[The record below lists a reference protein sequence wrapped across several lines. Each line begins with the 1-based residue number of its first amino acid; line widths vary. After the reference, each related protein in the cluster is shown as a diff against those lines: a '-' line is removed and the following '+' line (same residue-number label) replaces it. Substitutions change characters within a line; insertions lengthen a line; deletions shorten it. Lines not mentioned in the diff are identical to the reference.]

1 LRSKVVEIS
10 ESLRALFR
18 GKVWEDG
25 NAGHGLGRRSSFVPA
40 RTSIAWE
47 TARSFSIHEVTHKL
61 MNLNDPV
68 RPDQRALRP

>member
-40 RTSIAWE
+40 RIVFDSVIVIAGE
-47 TARSFSIHEVTHKL
+47 SA
-61 MNLNDPV
+61 
-68 RPDQRALRP
+68 